1 MFLASAES
9 ACITAQTLNV
19 DGANLMSCA
28 RIAAKMNTSIRRP
41 SPVANHTTVQVESV
55 NHVHTRGPELE
66 HETARSA
73 DLGYEPQGSFA
84 TVRCLEHGFPNQLV
98 RWHYHEEYELH
109 LIVATSG
116 KVFVGD
122 YIGTFEPGHLV
133 MTGPRLPH
141 NWISSNVPSEGVA
154 LRDMVLQFS
163 DQPLRQGAA
172 LIPELG
178 EILPLL
184 ERARHGV
191 EFFGL
196 SDDVLKRRQS
206 IKHSSGL
213 KRFAEFVELLALL
226 ADCTDYRLLS
236 NVQLQSFDDDEA
248 LAKISGIVDYLNEH
262 YCEAF
267 SMAELCQRVGM
278 SESSFSRYF
287 RRATGNT
294 FTSFVNQL
302 RVHKAC
308 LLLMETDRYIT
319 NVCYDAG
326 FNNVANFN
334 RRFLEI
340 KGMTPKEFRQ
350 QAKARF
356 GSAE

>member
-1 MFLASAES
+1 
-9 ACITAQTLNV
+9 
-19 DGANLMSCA
+19 MSQP
-28 RIAAKMNTSIRRP
+28 RS
-41 SPVANHTTVQVESV
+41 
-55 NHVHTRGPELE
+55 RGPELE

-73 DLGYEPQGSFA
+73 QLGYEPQGRFGS
-84 TVRCLEHGFPNQLV
+84 VRCLEHGFPNPLV

-109 LIVATSG
+109 LIVATRG

-133 MTGPRLPH
+133 LTGPRLPH
-141 NWISSNVPSEGVA
+141 NWISSDVPPEGVA

-172 LIPELG
+172 LFPELN
-178 EILPLL
+178 EVLPLL

-196 SDDVLKRRQS
+196 SHAVRERCERIKRL
-206 IKHSSGL
+206 HGL
-213 KRFAEFVELLALL
+213 QRFAEFTELLALL
-226 ADCTDYRLLS
+226 ADCTEFRLLS
-236 NVQLQSFDDDEA
+236 NVQLQSFDDDAA

-262 YCEAF
+262 YAEAF
-267 SMAELCQRVGM
+267 SMAELCERVGM

-340 KGMTPKEFRQ
+340 KGVTPKEFRQ

-356 GSAE
+356 GKTA

>member
-1 MFLASAES
+1 MS
-9 ACITAQTLNV
+9 QT
-19 DGANLMSCA
+19 
-28 RIAAKMNTSIRRP
+28 R
-41 SPVANHTTVQVESV
+41 
-55 NHVHTRGPELE
+55 TRGPELE

-73 DLGYEPQGSFA
+73 QLGYEPQGSFGC
-84 TVRCLEHGFPNQLV
+84 VRCLEHGFPNPLV

-109 LIVATSG
+109 LIVATRG

-122 YIGTFEPGHLV
+122 HIGTFEPGHLV
-133 MTGPRLPH
+133 LTGPRLPH
-141 NWISSNVPSEGVA
+141 NWISSNVPPEGVA

-163 DQPLRQGAA
+163 DQPLRQGAE
-172 LIPELG
+172 LLPELA
-178 EILPLL
+178 EVLPLL

-196 SDDVLKRRQS
+196 SDEVRRRHERIRLS
-206 IKHSSGL
+206 HGL
-213 KRFAEFVELLALL
+213 PRLAEFIALLSLLAE
-226 ADCTDYRLLS
+226 CNDYRLLS

-262 YCEAF
+262 YSEAF
-267 SMAELCQRVGM
+267 SMAELCERVGM

-308 LLLMETDRYIT
+308 LLLMETDRYVT

-356 GSAE
+356 GSGG